1 VAEAAAAVPS
11 GFTVEQAV
19 RTRAFVLL
27 WCVLLLNV
35 TAGLGVLGQAA
46 AMVQEVF
53 DGMSAET
60 ASLFVATLS
69 LFNMGGR
76 LVWAA
81 LSDRLRRRATY
92 ALFFSLGPPLYA
104 ARPPALRGRAPRRRG
119 AQPRPVRGVLR
130 AHPQHVRRRLRQHAR
145 VRGRPVRLRPRGRD
159 PRARADRALRGGGP
173 GADARELPAR
183 ALDR

>member
-46 AMVQEVF
+46 AMIQEVF
-53 DGMSAET
+53 DGVSAET

-81 LSDRLRRRATY
+81 LSDRL
-92 ALFFSLGPPLYA
+92 GPPA
-104 ARPPALRGRAPRRRG
+104 ASPASFS
-119 AQPRPVRGVLR
+119 PRP
-130 AHPQHVRRRLRQHAR
+130 
-145 VRGRPVRLRPRGRD
+145 
-159 PRARADRALRGGGP
+159 
-173 GADARELPAR
+173 
-183 ALDR
+183 